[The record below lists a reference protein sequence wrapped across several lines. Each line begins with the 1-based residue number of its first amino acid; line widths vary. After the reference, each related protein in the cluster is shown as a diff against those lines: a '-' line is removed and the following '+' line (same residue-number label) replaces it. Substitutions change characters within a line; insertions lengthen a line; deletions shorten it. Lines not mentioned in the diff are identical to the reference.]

1 MSEHLSENN
10 MSFDED
16 SIYLRRFYLLINC
29 CDHPLVIIDENGR
42 IKEFNIIFQQIVA
55 QSEVLHD
62 LRGQSIFKYLDDAT
76 SNEIKKVLRHR
87 SMVGNFRFDGSL
99 IIGERK
105 VDYKFRVS
113 YYCDESGTIRELM
126 IILEPVSGINNIG
139 PEPFIRYLGEVL
151 LPYVT
156 LTSQIIG
163 ANKKVIYSVNWD
175 DLPPLLKQE
184 FKADKRICC
193 SLFRKSGRTSE
204 CICDKV
210 LREGRTYIEEVC
222 IENGSDQIWV
232 ALAVMPIMSEDKS
245 VYGLLVTLDN
255 ISEQRK
261 LAKSVEEYIEVIQK
275 NLVDCQL
282 VPTLIR
288 RLREP
293 ISYILSGVNF
303 LLEEGNTTNPLILA
317 RIKKKCEE
325 CREIFNQIGGFLGE
339 FSEAFIKVEVD
350 ALVRSMVLPVFS
362 ESDDKKVVFRFS
374 ASPVYISCVPYQFA
388 QALIA
393 IIDNSLRYA
402 SKEVLVSL
410 VPEGKEL
417 IITVEDDGKGVPE
430 EIRKQIFTPFFTPE
444 RESGRIGLGLSL
456 AKTVIESLGGHIS
469 VGQSKSGGANFT
481 IRLPALEVVSI
492 GEVRKEGGSFN
503 ILVIEDDEDLA
514 DLLKSSLQKE
524 GYNVYVSRDCEKAKE
539 IITTTPISFIILD
552 LLFPEGPTGLSFY
565 EEITQKERFS
575 EDRILVIT
583 GDSLSPFTKIFLKSI
598 KSPYLEKPF
607 DLDSIKS
614 LIARVVERE

>member
-1 MSEHLSENN
+1 
-10 MSFDED
+10 
-16 SIYLRRFYLLINC
+16 
-29 CDHPLVIIDENGR
+29 
-42 IKEFNIIFQQIVA
+42 
-55 QSEVLHD
+55 
-62 LRGQSIFKYLDDAT
+62 
-76 SNEIKKVLRHR
+76 
-87 SMVGNFRFDGSL
+87 
-99 IIGERK
+99 
-105 VDYKFRVS
+105 
-113 YYCDESGTIRELM
+113 
-126 IILEPVSGINNIG
+126 
-139 PEPFIRYLGEVL
+139 
-151 LPYVT
+151 
-156 LTSQIIG
+156 
-163 ANKKVIYSVNWD
+163 
-175 DLPPLLKQE
+175 
-184 FKADKRICC
+184 
-193 SLFRKSGRTSE
+193 
-204 CICDKV
+204 
-210 LREGRTYIEEVC
+210 
-222 IENGSDQIWV
+222 
-232 ALAVMPIMSEDKS
+232 
-245 VYGLLVTLDN
+245 
-255 ISEQRK
+255 
-261 LAKSVEEYIEVIQK
+261 
-275 NLVDCQL
+275 
-282 VPTLIR
+282 
-288 RLREP
+288 
-293 ISYILSGVNF
+293 
-303 LLEEGNTTNPLILA
+303 
-317 RIKKKCEE
+317 
-325 CREIFNQIGGFLGE
+325 
-339 FSEAFIKVEVD
+339 
-350 ALVRSMVLPVFS
+350 MVLPVFS

-524 GYNVYVSRDCEKAKE
+524 GYNVYVSRNCEKAKE
-539 IITTTPISFIILD
+539 IITTMPISFIILD